1 MGTIAVIV
9 WIAFGTASA
18 ITAINRGEGGCG
30 WFIAGVVLGPIGLI
44 LAFYTGK
51 KCPDCASRISK
62 EAKVCPKCRARLP
75 KVPEKKEKPELSGE
89 DVVIGFKATLA
100 GLASVPGSVGIILG
114 LTFSYLYLTNNFPD
128 GDAGNIFSIV
138 GGLFMIGVVCAVII
152 FQAWRAKEVD
162 FGWSLQLIGISPV
175 LLLIAS
181 FVPGSWLE
189 QDFKFYMGGISILAF
204 MVGFTLA
211 TMRAASAVPKTSE
224 TADAA
229 AAQEGELTLLDLKKK

>member
-75 KVPEKKEKPELSGE
+75 KAPEKKEKPELSGE
-89 DVVIGFKATLA
+89 DVVIGFKAVFA

-114 LTFSYLYLTNNFPD
+114 LIFSYLYLTNNFPD
-128 GDAGNIFSIV
+128 DAGNTFSIV
-138 GGLFMIGVVCAVII
+138 GGLFMIGVVCAVIV
-152 FQAWRAKEVD
+152 FQAWRTKEVD
-162 FGWSLQLIGISPV
+162 FGWSLQLIGISPI

-189 QDFKFYMGGISILAF
+189 QDSKFYMGGISILAF
-204 MVGFTLA
+204 MVGFALA
-211 TMRAASAVPKTSE
+211 TMRAVSAVPKTSE
-224 TADAA
+224 DADAA
-229 AAQEGELTLLDLKKK
+229 ADQEVELTLLDLRKK